1 MELVFEKN
9 GEKYEATFEASDNF
23 NIHLEREEGGFVNVY
38 QSGTQGGEYALAAN
52 WSDYEGGK
60 VFDCDFGALVY
71 PKYIKV
77 TSRSKV
83 NKAVVTTN

>member
-1 MELVFEKN
+1 MDLVFEKK
-9 GEKYEATFEASDNF
+9 GDKYEATFEASGNF